1 MKALDTNVLVR
12 FLVKD
17 DAEQAQQVYSLFKQA
32 EIHQQRLFVP
42 LLVVLETIW
51 VLQAVY
57 GIDDQDILTVLNDLL
72 LMPILLF
79 ESQPVLHAFIGPAT
93 GNNYDLADLL
103 IAHSASGLH
112 CESVLTFD
120 KKAAKFDGFELIG
133 YPHKPGQNLPGF

>member
-17 DAEQAQQVYSLFKQA
+17 DAEQAQQVYNLFKQA
-32 EIHQQRLFVP
+32 ENHQQRLFVP
-42 LLVVLETIW
+42 ILVVLETIW

-57 GIDDQDILTVLNDLL
+57 GVNDQDILAVLNDLL

-79 ESQPVLHAFIGPAT
+79 ETQPVLHTFIAAAT
-93 GNNYDLADLL
+93 GNNFDLADLL
-103 IAHSASGLH
+103 IAHSARGLH

-120 KKAAKFDGFELIG
+120 KKAAKFAGFELI
-133 YPHKPGQNLPGF
+133 N